1 MPATDI
7 ASTARSWL
15 FAPGDSDHKMEKA
28 RASAADIVVI
38 DLEDA
43 VSEAEKPAARAGVA
57 AFLDRHSED
66 RARLWVR
73 INPIQS
79 PHALDDLARV
89 MPSAPGGIMLPKPR
103 GRADVELA
111 SHYLSALEASAGL
124 SVGST
129 RIIIVS
135 TETPEAMFQTGSY
148 ADLPRLAAMTWGAED
163 IATAIGA
170 ISNRDVQGRYEF
182 PYQLARTLCL
192 MGAAVAGVPAIE
204 TIHGAFRDTAGLDAL
219 TAEVRRAGF
228 RGMLAIH
235 PAQVDAINRA
245 FSPTEEEIARAR
257 EIVELF
263 AANPGLGTIGDK
275 GEMLDRPHLARA
287 EAILARAA
295 KA

>member
-1 MPATDI
+1 
-7 ASTARSWL
+7 
-15 FAPGDSDHKMEKA
+15 MEKA

-43 VSEAEKPAARAGVA
+43 VSEAEKPAARERVA
-57 AFLDRHSED
+57 AFLNAHAED

-79 PHALDDLARV
+79 AHALNDLARV
-89 MPSAPGGIMLPKPR
+89 IPSAPGGIMLPKPR
-103 GRADVELA
+103 GRADVELTG
-111 SHYLSALEASAGL
+111 HYLSALEASAGL
-124 SVGST
+124 AIGST

-135 TETPEAMFQTGSY
+135 TETPEGMFETGSY
-148 ADLPRLAAMTWGAED
+148 AGLPRLAAMTWGAED

-170 ISNRDVQGRYEF
+170 ISNRDAEGRYEF

-204 TIHGAFRDTAGLDAL
+204 TIHGTFRDVEGLDAL
-219 TAEVRRAGF
+219 AAEVRRAGF

-235 PAQVDAINRA
+235 PVQVDAINKA
-245 FSPTEEEIARAR
+245 FSPTEQEIARAR
-257 EIVELF
+257 EIVDLF
-263 AANPGLGTIGDK
+263 AANPSLGTIGDK

-287 EAILARAA
+287 EAILARVTPA
-295 KA
+295 

>member
-1 MPATDI
+1 MLAPDP

-43 VSEAEKPAARAGVA
+43 VSEAEKPAARERVA
-57 AFLDRHSED
+57 AFLNAHAED

-79 PHALDDLARV
+79 AHALHDLARV
-89 MPSAPGGIMLPKPR
+89 IPSAPGGIMLPKPR
-103 GRADVELA
+103 GRADVELTG
-111 SHYLSALEASAGL
+111 HYLSALEASAGL
-124 SVGST
+124 PIGST

-135 TETPEAMFQTGSY
+135 TETPEGMFETNSY
-148 ADLPRLAAMTWGAED
+148 AGLPRLAAMTWGAED

-170 ISNRDVQGRYEF
+170 ISNRDAQGRYEF
-182 PYQLARTLCL
+182 PYQLARTFCL

-204 TIHGAFRDTAGLDAL
+204 TIHGAFRDAEGLGAL
-219 TAEVRRAGF
+219 AAEVRRAGF

-235 PAQVDAINRA
+235 PVQVDAINRA
-245 FSPTEEEIARAR
+245 FSPTEQEIARAR
-257 EIVELF
+257 EIVDLF
-263 AANPGLGTIGDK
+263 AANPGLGTIGHE

-287 EAILARAA
+287 EAILARVTPA
-295 KA
+295 